1 MEIMIMYATTKGML
15 ERASSGSY
23 AVGAFNV
30 ENAEM
35 VWAVIAAAEESR
47 APVIIQTTPGTLHY
61 LGPGYFAGMATRM
74 AEEASVP
81 VALHLDHGSSF
92 DLVKKCVDIG
102 YSSIMI
108 DGSKLPYEENVAYTA
123 RVREAAAKKAI
134 PVEGELGI
142 VGGKDDDA
150 SEDGIKYTDPEQA
163 ADFVSRTRVSSL
175 AIAIGT
181 AHGFYN
187 TVPILDLDLI
197 TATRKLVRIP
207 LVMHG
212 ASGLSDETVSH
223 AARLGMAKIN
233 FATELR
239 ETYTKTVRTYLSAN
253 RDVFDPKKFG
263 EPARLAVK
271 ELVKRKIA
279 ACLSEGKA

>member
-1 MEIMIMYATTKGML
+1 MEINDIQRPLAETRYKEELAAIAANDSEKKPEGWKISPQGVRTFILGSAKPLGLEGKKVAITQKFYGDDAL
-15 ERASSGSY
+15 VERAIVTLAGNRGLML
-23 AVGAFNV
+23 VGEPGTAKSMLS
-30 ENAEM
+30 ELL
-35 VWAVIAAAEESR
+35 AAAISLNS
-47 APVIIQTTPGTLHY
+47 ANTIQGT
-61 LGPGYFAGMATRM
+61 AGT
-74 AEEASVP
+74 
-81 VALHLDHGSSF
+81 
-92 DLVKKCVDIG
+92 
-102 YSSIMI
+102 
-108 DGSKLPYEENVAYTA
+108 
-123 RVREAAAKKAI
+123 
-134 PVEGELGI
+134 
-142 VGGKDDDA
+142 

-197 TATRKLVRIP
+197 TATRKLVRVP

-239 ETYTKTVRTYLSAN
+239 EAYTKTVRTYLSAN
-253 RDVFDPKKFG
+253 HDAFDPKKFG